1 MGLNVP
7 RLHDEVSFRSA
18 SSGIWNI
25 RQTRGVAGH
34 KKPRGKETAYD
45 MVLSMGAVLV
55 AVALI
60 LVVTH
65 RSRQQTVQPVD
76 YAGAVAL
83 AQSQSQLAVDVPSP
97 LPSGYVVTSAR
108 FEAESYGATG
118 DVRWYLGYRTPTGGY
133 VSLWQSTGPSDRVI
147 AGATNGAL
155 CEGALTIGSTTWSS
169 CSNQKPLTRALALV
183 RNGVTTVISG
193 TADFNELKTFAGSLQ
208 PLKK

>member
-1 MGLNVP
+1 MGLNIP
-7 RLHDEVSFRSA
+7 RPHDDVTIRWTGA
-18 SSGIWNI
+18 GTWNI
-25 RQTRGVAGH
+25 RQTRGVAGL

-55 AVALI
+55 TVALI
-60 LVVTH
+60 LIVTH

-97 LPSGYVVTSAR
+97 LPTGYVVTSAR

-118 DVRWYLGYRTPTGGY
+118 DVRWYLGYRTPTGEY
-133 VSLWQSTGPSDRVI
+133 ISLWQSTGPSARVI

-169 CSNQKPLTRALALV
+169 CSKEKPLTRALALV
-183 RNGVTTVISG
+183 RNGVTSVISG
-193 TADFNELKTFAGSLQ
+193 TSNFSELKTFASSLQ

>member
-1 MGLNVP
+1 M
-7 RLHDEVSFRSA
+7 
-18 SSGIWNI
+18 
-25 RQTRGVAGH
+25 AGH

-55 AVALI
+55 AVSLI

-97 LPSGYVVTSAR
+97 SPSGYVVTSAR

-118 DVRWYLGYRTPTGGY
+118 DVRWYLGYRTAAGDY
-133 VSLWQSTGPSDRVI
+133 VSLWQSTGPSARVI

-155 CEGALTIGSTTWSS
+155 CEGTLTIGSTTWSS
-169 CSNQKPLTRALALV
+169 CSTQKPLTRALALV
-183 RNGVTTVISG
+183 RNGVTTVVSG
-193 TADFNELKTFAGSLQ
+193 TADFSELKTFAGSLQ